1 MTGRLRREIAL
12 GVGVYA
18 LALAVRARNAGPD
31 RRRLA
36 TRNAARLVALEQR
49 LGIHFEPSL
58 QRLLLRRPRLLALV
72 NGTYVA
78 ANIGL
83 TLGVLWYLRAQGN
96 PAFIHRRRAA
106 VACLVGSQAVFLPF
120 PTDPP
125 RRLEHFVDAS
135 SAGVVDIESAVVSR
149 LYNPVAAM
157 PSIHMAWAVVV
168 AGAVRDASSGRLVR
182 TAALAY
188 PPAVAA
194 TVVLTANHLLVDV
207 AAGALLGTAANRAC
221 AACAPGARS

>member
-1 MTGRLRREIAL
+1 MTSGVRRELAL
-12 GVGVYA
+12 GLGSYA
-18 LALAVRARNAGPD
+18 LALAVGARNAAPA
-31 RRRLA
+31 RRRMA
-36 TRNAARLVALEQR
+36 ARNSARLVALERR
-49 LGIHFEPSL
+49 LGIHAEPSL
-58 QRLLLRRPRLLALV
+58 QRTLLRRPRLLAV
-72 NGTYVA
+72 MNGAYVA
-78 ANIGL
+78 GNIGL
-83 TLGVLWYLRAQGN
+83 TLGALWHLRSRGN
-96 PAFIHRRRAA
+96 PAFLLRRRAA

-135 SAGVVDIESAVVSR
+135 SAGVLDIESALVSR

-157 PSIHMAWAVVV
+157 PSIHVAWAMVV
-168 AGAVRDASSGRLVR
+168 AGAIRDVSRRRIVR

-207 AAGALLGTAANRAC
+207 AAGAFLGAAANRAC
-221 AACAPGARS
+221 AARVPCRDI

>member
-1 MTGRLRREIAL
+1 MRRELAL
-12 GVGVYA
+12 GLGSYA
-18 LALAVRARNAGPD
+18 LALAVGARNAGPG

-36 TRNAARLVALEQR
+36 ARNAARLVALERR
-49 LGIHFEPSL
+49 LDLHAEPSL
-58 QRLLLRRPRLLALV
+58 QRVLLRRPRLLALM
-72 NGTYVA
+72 NGAYVA
-78 ANIGL
+78 GNIGL
-83 TLGVLWYLRAQGN
+83 TVGALLYLRAQGN
-96 PAFIHRRRAA
+96 PAFLRRRRAA

-135 SAGVVDIESAVVSR
+135 SAGVVDIESPLVSR

-157 PSIHMAWAVVV
+157 PSIHVAWAMVV
-168 AGAVRDASSGRLVR
+168 AGSLRDASRRRSVR

-194 TVVLTANHLLVDV
+194 TVVLTANHLLLDV
-207 AAGALLGTAANRAC
+207 AAGALLGAAANRAC
-221 AACAPGARS
+221 AARGTCRRA